1 MDYPA
6 LAIQNPNIVGG
17 FIGGMGAAQDMRN
30 ARTRNAMLEQQM
42 QQQADAQQRDAEFR
56 NLLAQSVGPMAAGAA
71 PPPGSAPAVPG
82 AAGGEPGAASYVAQS
97 MQNPLANG
105 DTFNQM
111 LAIDPERAV
120 QFQQHFQAQQAA
132 QVAAQQ
138 AKLRERAGVAVRAAQ
153 FVLKSKDPKR
163 TLEIGF
169 PEMVEQ
175 LKAQGVEL
183 EDLDD
188 DLVRGMANDVLAQFG
203 PIAGVGPAGL
213 EGEGFTLSQGQKR
226 FDSQGNEIASVAPA
240 DTDKDP
246 NDKSFQRATSLRKEY
261 DSARGSFDTIRSAWE
276 NVQAAERGDAGDT
289 QLVLNYMRLISP
301 GIRIQPGQAID
312 DAASVPGVSAGVI
325 GMWNKLVGDGKL
337 NDSQRNELRSQAR
350 TTFARQERLAREAR
364 ERYTELA
371 TEAGVDPKLVVGEDR
386 RSVET
391 DAQGRQVFSSEADA
405 EAAGIKP
412 GTKVVIGGVPGT
424 WQ

>member
-17 FIGGMGAAQDMRN
+17 FIGGMGQAQELTN
-30 ARTRNAMLEQQM
+30 SRTRNAMLEQQQQM
-42 QQQADAQQRDAEFR
+42 QAQAMQRDEQFR

-71 PPPGSAPAVPG
+71 APPGAAPAGAVPG
-82 AAGGEPGAASYVAQS
+82 APGAEPGAASYLAQN
-97 MQNPLANG
+97 MQNPLA
-105 DTFNQM
+105 DPSVFNQM

-120 QFQQHFQAQQAA
+120 EFQQVFQQQQQQREAA
-132 QVAAQQ
+132 
-138 AKLRERAGVAVRAAQ
+138 LRERAGVAVRAAQ

-163 TLEIGF
+163 TLELGF

-188 DLVRGMANDVLAQFG
+188 DLVRGMANDVVAQFG
-203 PIAGVGPAGL
+203 PIAGVGPAGA
-213 EGEGFTLSQGQKR
+213 GDPFTLSQGQVR
-226 FDSQGNEIASVAPA
+226 FDAEGNEIASVAA
-240 DTDKDP
+240 AETDKDP
-246 NDKSFQRATSLRKEY
+246 NDKNFQRATSLRKEY
-261 DSARGSFDTIRSAWE
+261 DNARGSFDTIRSAWE

-301 GIRIQPGQAID
+301 GVRIQPGQAID

-350 TTFARQERLAREAR
+350 TTYARQERLAREAR

-371 TEAGVDPKLVVGEDR
+371 TDAGVDPKLVVGEDR
-386 RSVET
+386 RSVEK
-391 DAQGRQVFSSEADA
+391 DAQGRAVFSSEADA
-405 EAAGIKP
+405 EAAGLKP